1 MRSLFLE
8 EVLDL
13 SDIFLTK
20 KDLECQCTDIHG
32 MTFYIKLKKQKK
44 LNNRSFSPSFT
55 LIEVLIVIIIIGI
68 LISSISFNLTPDK
81 LSLAADD
88 LIKNIRYTESLAL
101 KDDKYQPFPIADNDI
116 ENNRSKYWFKQ
127 WWHLKITDAGNDIIY
142 YIFSD
147 QPRNSES
154 TNFDNKTVTKA
165 QYTKELAVLNG
176 KYLIG
181 ADKED
186 TGNNNYPPKSQINLN
201 LNLTKTFGIKRVEF
215 NQYSSS
221 SMPNNMG
228 DRIDLLF
235 DNNGNIFL
243 KEGNESDGEDINP
256 LDKDERK
263 VLRTTAIIRLCK
275 DNPCKYENGK
285 CIQINI
291 TPTGEVYKSKCK

>member
-154 TNFDNKTVTKA
+154 TNFDKKTVTKA

-186 TGNNNYPPKSQINLN
+186 TGNNNYPSKNQIDLN
-201 LNLTKTFGIKRVEF
+201 LNLTKTFGIKRIEF
-215 NQYSSS
+215 NQYITSKMSK
-221 SMPNNMG
+221 NMG
-228 DRIDLLF
+228 DRIDFLF
-235 DNNGNIFL
+235 DSNGNIFL
-243 KEGNESDGEDINP
+243 KEGKKGDGGDINP
-256 LDKDERK
+256 LDKENR
-263 VLRTTAIIRLCK
+263 IILTKNAKIKLCSTNTCDK
-275 DNPCKYENGK
+275 SH

-291 TPTGEVYKSKCK
+291 TPVGEIFKSKCD